1 MKIRTLILLLALT
14 LAAGLTPVYAQTDTQ
29 GAQVAEELK
38 ALMQKII
45 DAWSTLDISKPAP
58 YYDTQAKHVFYD
70 VSPLKYTG
78 WKEYADGSQKMFAE
92 MSSVKFTLGKDI
104 QTHRR
109 GNVAWGTATWQL
121 EMGLKDGKKENLE
134 GRWTVIWEKRGDN
147 WLVVHEH
154 FSAPLPPTPEK
165 K

>member
-14 LAAGLTPVYAQTDTQ
+14 LAAGLTPVQAQTETQ
-29 GAQVAEELK
+29 GTQVTDELK
-38 ALMQKII
+38 ALMQKILE
-45 DAWSTLDISKPAP
+45 AWSTLDASKPAP
-58 YYDTQAKHVFYD
+58 YYDTAAKHVFYD
-70 VSPLKYTG
+70 ISPLKYTG
-78 WKEYADGSQKMFAE
+78 WKEYADTCQKMFAGLN
-92 MSSVKFTLGKDI
+92 SLKFTLGKDV

-109 GNVAWGTATWQL
+109 GNVAWGTATWQA
-121 EMGLKDGKKENLE
+121 EVAPKDGKTENLE

-154 FSAPLPPTPEK
+154 VSVPLPEAPEK